1 MIGAGTD
8 TTFTLMDWLMAEM
21 LRHPK
26 ILEKLQ
32 AEIRQVLADQGKT
45 QVTEEDLPN
54 LPYLKAAIKETLR
67 IHPPLPLL
75 LPHESTQD
83 DVVMGYDV
91 AAGTQALINF
101 WAIGRDPK
109 IWEEP
114 EEFRPERFLNS
125 NIDFRGLHF
134 ELIPFGAGRRGCPGI
149 SFSSAVSEL
158 TLARL
163 LYSFDFS
170 LPVGVKPE
178 EMNMTENDGINGKRK
193 TPLLVNVSPYS
204 S

>member
-32 AEIRQVLADQGKT
+32 TEIRQVLADQGKT

-54 LPYLKAAIKETLR
+54 LSYLKAVIKETLR
-67 IHPPLPLL
+67 LHPPLPLL

-91 AAGTQALINF
+91 PAGTQALINF

-149 SFSSAVSEL
+149 SFASAVSEL

-178 EMNMTENDGINGKRK
+178 EMNMTESDGINGKRK

>member
-8 TTFTLMDWLMAEM
+8 TTFTLMDWSMAEM

-32 AEIRQVLADQGKT
+32 TEIRQVLADQGKT

-54 LPYLKAAIKETLR
+54 LSYLKAVIKETLR
-67 IHPPLPLL
+67 LHPPLPLL

-91 AAGTQALINF
+91 PAGTQALINF